1 MHVLCSCH
9 YDVGRRRHR
18 KWGMQLVHWV
28 HVYVKVNLIMLIKKE
43 RSGLNKLVNRGKRV
57 SVRVTASGGRGSDD
71 LGCHSATKRGN
82 SPPFNKNHIISC
94 TKMWEQRWRQ
104 GEVCTVLTTES
115 SVGILTFFFT
125 DECGTLL
132 QIRISSFFSGK
143 PLNTGAKE
151 VFRRYL

>member
-1 MHVLCSCH
+1 MAMHVLCSCH

-94 TKMWEQRWRQ
+94 TKM
-104 GEVCTVLTTES
+104 
-115 SVGILTFFFT
+115 
-125 DECGTLL
+125 
-132 QIRISSFFSGK
+132 
-143 PLNTGAKE
+143 
-151 VFRRYL
+151 